1 MRRLLIM
8 FALISPMALA
18 QSVIPNNPG
27 TKGTF
32 AIRNA
37 TIVPVTSA
45 PIVNGTIVFAN
56 GVIQSLGAAVAI
68 PPNATVIDGTGLSV
82 YPGLIDSSTTIGL
95 TEISSIAGSNDV
107 TELGDLNPN
116 ARAAVAINPHSNLIP
131 VARVNGITT
140 VVSQPGGGL
149 VSGQAALIQLAG
161 WTPQQML
168 LKDPVGMVI
177 QFPRARTSSFLE
189 EAPDEEAV
197 KEQRKT
203 HGKQLDKLRELIRDA
218 RAYGKAAEARRAQGT
233 IPRFDRDLVLEAM
246 VPVVNKQVP
255 LIVVANLEED
265 IRTAI
270 RFAGEMDVNMILSGG
285 ADVQRVLP
293 DLKRRDIPVLLGP
306 VWQTPPREDDPY
318 DWIYA
323 NAAALHQAG
332 IRFAIVTGDAHDVR
346 NLPYQAASSAAFGLP
361 KDVAL
366 RAITIQP
373 AQIFEVADRIGSLEP
388 GKIANLFVTDGDP
401 LEIRTQVKHLFIGG
415 EPISLETNQ
424 TLLYEKFKSRPQA
437 Q

>member
-1 MRRLLIM
+1 MRRLLVLL
-8 FALISPMALA
+8 ALIAPVGLA

-45 PIVNGTIVFAN
+45 PVANGTIVFAN

-68 PPNATVIDGTGLSV
+68 PPDATVIDGTGLSV

-203 HGKQLDKLRELIRDA
+203 YGKQLDKLRELIRDA
-218 RAYGKAAEARRAQGT
+218 RAYGKAAEARRVQGT

-285 ADVQRVLP
+285 ADAQRVLP

-373 AQIFEVADRIGSLEP
+373 AQIFGVADRIGSLEP

-415 EPISLETNQ
+415 EPISLDTNQ
-424 TLLYEKFKSRPQA
+424 TLLYEKFKSRPPA